1 MAQVTALADA
11 KAQDNTG
18 SKSLFWG
25 ALIAGLLVVYFL
37 PSLIGA
43 IRYVEGLG
51 WLVAF
56 NVLFPG
62 VGWLAG
68 MILACTLRRREPP
81 VAYLPTGYYTQYP
94 RQYW

>member
-1 MAQVTALADA
+1 MNALA
-11 KAQDNTG
+11 Q
-18 SKSLFWG
+18 SPLFWG
-25 ALIAGLLVVYFL
+25 ALISGLLVVYLL

-43 IRYVEGLG
+43 IRNVEGLG

-68 MILACTLRRREPP
+68 MILACTLPRREPP
-81 VAYLPTGYYTQYP
+81 VVYPPAGYYTQPP